1 MSSGWLLSRKGNGQ
15 ASPDQAARNQLGRSM
30 RSGMWQLPGKR
41 SGETQ
46 TDAEVNTTL
55 EVLLVNGLAQPR
67 WQ

>member
-1 MSSGWLLSRKGNGQ
+1 MSGGWLLSRKENGQ

-30 RSGMWQLPGKR
+30 RSGTWQLPGER
-41 SGETQ
+41 SEETQ

-55 EVLLVNGLAQPR
+55 GALLVNGWAQPR